1 MVDAWELYPFPTLAG
16 GVFTDGSIFDVHND
30 CRSCPTRACADDDVR
45 GFGEPRICRY
55 GLTYAR
61 IDEDRVAAGL
71 VTSDLPNAT
80 SKSKS
85 RLKRERARLVES
97 SRIRRSVE
105 RVRDLGPGVVESFE
119 TKRAAALEAL
129 KSDPLVQ
136 RAVAEQL
143 RADADTDLGQSHDFM
158 QMVKRVKGYAES
170 LLDQRRPGVPPE
182 RAAEDPELRDEGAIF
197 FATELMV
204 FKMDSLQYVSEV
216 SRATGNESTF
226 GVHPLIL
233 KYKRIY
239 EWTARQKGVKIQQA
253 ATQRMARYNGH
264 AIGTLVQALLDNM
277 VKYAPPRADAFIDF
291 IEGPSSVIVQFRSPG
306 PRIEEDEVDRIF
318 LMKGRAKAAR
328 EAESTGQGIGLA
340 AAKQISDTLRLDIS
354 CSQEPEEHYRFP
366 GFYMTTFA
374 FELATAG

>member
-16 GVFTDGSIFDVHND
+16 GVFTDGSIFDVHRD
-30 CRSCPTRACADDDVR
+30 CRSCPTRDCADDDVQE
-45 GFGEPRICRY
+45 FGEPKICRY

-61 IDEDRVAAGL
+61 IDDDRVTAGM

-80 SKSKS
+80 PKARS
-85 RLKRERARLVES
+85 RLRSERVLLVDS
-97 SRIRRSVE
+97 SRIRRSVKK
-105 RVRDLGPGVVESFE
+105 VRELGPGVVESFE
-119 TKRAAALEAL
+119 ANRALALEAL
-129 KSDPLVQ
+129 KSDPVIQ

-143 RADADTDLGQSHDFM
+143 RADADADLSQSHDFM

-170 LLDQRRPGVPPE
+170 LLDQRRPGISPE
-182 RAAEDPELRDEGAIF
+182 KAAEDPELRDEGAIF

-204 FKMDSLQYVSEV
+204 FKMDSLQYVNEIN
-216 SRATGNESTF
+216 RASGNEGTF
-226 GVHPLIL
+226 GIHPLIL

-239 EWTARQKGVKIQQA
+239 EWTARQKGVKIQQGL
-253 ATQRMARYNGH
+253 TQRLAHYNGH

-291 IEGPSSVIVQFRSPG
+291 IERPSSVVIQFRSPG

-328 EAESTGQGIGLA
+328 EAESSGQGIGLA
-340 AAKQISDTLRLDIS
+340 AAKQISDMLRLNIS
-354 CSQEPEEHYRFP
+354 CAQEPDQHYRFP
-366 GFYMTTFA
+366 GFYMTTFT
-374 FELATAG
+374 FELATTG